1 MSKKIGQKRIKKKNI
16 SPTVFEYARHI
27 VIKNKKQQKGI
38 INKTTFNDDDDF
50 KTNTF
55 FNSRFLFK
63 ERGSDI
69 HDNLFD

>member
-1 MSKKIGQKRIKKKNI
+1 MAIAVSGMFLGLGTNALNK
-16 SPTVFEYARHI
+16 S
-27 VIKNKKQQKGI
+27 KKQQKGI

-50 KTNTF
+50 KANTF

-63 ERGSDI
+63 ERGSDM